1 LKTNILVLSLY
12 RIADVV
18 IMLSVNAHTTTQKT
32 IHMEIKDLTKAEEQI
47 MQIVWQLEN
56 SFVKEVMDYLPEPKP
71 AYNTVSTIIRIL
83 EVKGF
88 IGHEAFG
95 KAHKYYP
102 LISREDYKKHAT
114 EKLLGN
120 YFENSVESMFSF
132 FVKEEKL
139 DLSDVDE
146 ILKMINT
153 FKNKP
158 K

>member
-1 LKTNILVLSLY
+1 
-12 RIADVV
+12 
-18 IMLSVNAHTTTQKT
+18 
-32 IHMEIKDLTKAEEQI
+32 MEIKDLTKAEEQI
-47 MQIVWQLEN
+47 MQILWQIEKG
-56 SFVKEVMDYLPEPKP
+56 FVKDVMDFLPEPKP

-88 IGHEAFG
+88 IDHEAFG
-95 KAHKYYP
+95 KAHKYFP
-102 LISREDYKKHAT
+102 LISKEEYKRHAT

-146 ILKMINT
+146 ILKMINKI
-153 FKNKP
+153 KNRP
-158 K
+158 R

>member
-1 LKTNILVLSLY
+1 
-12 RIADVV
+12 
-18 IMLSVNAHTTTQKT
+18 
-32 IHMEIKDLTKAEEQI
+32 MEIKDLTRAEEQI
-47 MQIVWQLEN
+47 MQLLWELE
-56 SFVKEVMDYLPEPKP
+56 SAFVKEVIDRIPEPKP

-88 IGHEAFG
+88 VAHEAFG
-95 KAHKYYP
+95 KSHKYFP
-102 LISREDYKKHAT
+102 IISKEEYKRHAT
-114 EKLLGN
+114 EKLMGG

-146 ILKMINT
+146 ILKMINK

>member
-1 LKTNILVLSLY
+1 
-12 RIADVV
+12 
-18 IMLSVNAHTTTQKT
+18 
-32 IHMEIKDLTKAEEQI
+32 MEIKDLTKAEEQI
-47 MQIVWQLEN
+47 MQVLWQLEKA
-56 SFVKEVMDYLPEPKP
+56 FVKEVIDELPLPKP

-83 EVKGF
+83 ETKGF

-95 KAHKYYP
+95 KAHQYYP
-102 LISREDYKKHAT
+102 LISREEYKRHAT

-146 ILKMINT
+146 ILKMIN
-153 FKNKP
+153 KIKQQP

>member
-1 LKTNILVLSLY
+1 
-12 RIADVV
+12 
-18 IMLSVNAHTTTQKT
+18 
-32 IHMEIKDLTKAEEQI
+32 MEIKDLTRAEEQI
-47 MQIVWQLEN
+47 MQLLWELE
-56 SFVKEVMDYLPEPKP
+56 SAFVKGVIECIPEPKP

-88 IGHEAFG
+88 VAHEAFG
-95 KAHKYYP
+95 KSHKYFP
-102 LISREDYKKHAT
+102 IISKEEYKRHAT
-114 EKLLGN
+114 EKLMGG

-132 FVKEEKL
+132 FLKEEKL

-146 ILKMINT
+146 ILKMINK